1 MKEFSIS
8 YFVME
13 VLCQYYL
20 DIITGKVKYTKDE
33 LLKRL
38 KNIEN
43 LNNFILYDY
52 YNEEKDCIVVT
63 IDGLTDEEVQTY
75 KEVSGNDLNAKND
88 YIFLVNVMQY
98 FSRLDEKDFSLYYYT
113 RDAVSLSSFGFSLE
127 EGIED
132 NQFLKD
138 IENFIEER

>member
-20 DIITGKVKYTKDE
+20 DVITGKVKYTKDE

-52 YNEEKDCIVVT
+52 YNEDIDCICVIVDS
-63 IDGLTDEEVQTY
+63 ITDEEVQAY
-75 KEVSGNDLNAKND
+75 KKVSGNDLNNND
-88 YIFLVNVMQY
+88 NRVFLEDVMKY
-98 FSRLDEKDFSLYYYT
+98 FLNIDDNSFSLYYYT
-113 RDAVSLSSFGFSLE
+113 RDTVSLSSFGFSLD
-127 EGIED
+127 ED